1 MKAFL
6 SLFLLAEVEW
16 DTYACFFLYPLSQH
30 LSYIFL
36 HLFPYIFLSS
46 SHEWLGSR
54 NLFISISVAHG
65 KGQPLNKCFC
75 LNWMTAFWLLTWT
88 KTVSGGWQEE
98 YPPKL
103 VLTLGDPMLS
113 RKPKQ
118 EGEKK
123 KKKKESTFFSCSFV
137 PLSLSPHCTPSSE
150 PFISLESSQIQL
162 PSATAGHL
170 TLPLPVCPDTQ
181 HGLSLL
187 YL

>member
-1 MKAFL
+1 MPAF
-6 SLFLLAEVEW
+6 SSTHYPSTYHIFFYIYFLTFFSPLAMNDLEVG
-16 DTYACFFLYPLSQH
+16 TYSYPYLWH
-30 LSYIFL
+30 M
-36 HLFPYIFLSS
+36 
-46 SHEWLGSR
+46 
-54 NLFISISVAHG
+54 A
-65 KGQPLNKCFC
+65 KPLNKCFC
-75 LNWMTAFWLLTWT
+75 LNWMTGFWLLTWT
-88 KTVSGGWQEE
+88 KTVSGGWQKE

-123 KKKKESTFFSCSFV
+123 KKKKESTSFSCSFV